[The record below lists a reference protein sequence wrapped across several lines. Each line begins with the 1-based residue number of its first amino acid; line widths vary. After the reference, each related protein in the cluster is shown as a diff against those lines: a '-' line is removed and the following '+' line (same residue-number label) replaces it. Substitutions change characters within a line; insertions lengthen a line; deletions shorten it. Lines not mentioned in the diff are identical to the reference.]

1 MIYDIRHVTS
11 YAYEFPVSSATL
23 SLRVTPRS
31 GIGQR
36 CLDHALIIEPQPKT
50 LRVETDFFGNSVTTA
65 TIETGLMAL
74 KIEARARVDICP
86 PAGRAGRREPRL
98 EGDRRRPRS
107 INRRSAPMRPRIS
120 CSQARASRCRAPVTA
135 YAAQSFPPGR
145 TIADGA
151 RDLAKRIRA
160 DFAYSPQ
167 VTDVSTPL
175 DEAFAQRR
183 GVCQDFAH
191 IMIAGLRGLGLP
203 AAYVSGY
210 IRTIPPPGK
219 PRLEGAD
226 ATHAWVSV
234 WCGAEIGWL
243 GVDPTNAIDAG
254 NDHIVLAIGRDF
266 SDVSPIYG
274 VFVGSGAQELEVGV
288 DVRAGCSPPPDRLCR
303 EADRRRSRVD
313 AVQPCRDAGRS
324 CSSGDGFTVT

>member
-1 MIYDIRHVTS
+1 VIYDIRHVTS
-11 YAYEFPVSSATL
+11 YSYEFPVSSATL

-31 GIGQR
+31 DIGQR
-36 CLDHALIIEPQPKT
+36 CLDHSLIIEPTPKT
-50 LRVETDFFGNSVTTA
+50 VRVEQDFFGNEMTMA
-65 TIETGLMAL
+65 TIETGLMWL
-74 KIEARARVDICP
+74 RIEARARVDIARP
-86 PAGRAGRREPRL
+86 AVAPAGKSPDWKQVAQAALDETDLGAG
-98 EGDRRRPRS
+98 
-107 INRRSAPMRPRIS
+107 APAHFMFASPRIALAA
-120 CSQARASRCRAPVTA
+120 QVTA
-135 YAAQSFPPGR
+135 YAAQSFPAGR

-151 RDLAKRIRA
+151 RDFAKRIRT
-160 DFAYSPQ
+160 DFAYSPL

-243 GVDPTNAIDAG
+243 GVDPTNAIDSG
-254 NDHIVLAIGRDF
+254 NDHIVLAVGRDF

-288 DVRAGCSPPPDRLCR
+288 DVIPVPVAG
-303 EADRRRSRVD
+303 
-313 AVQPCRDAGRS
+313 G
-324 CSSGDGFTVT
+324 

>member
-11 YAYEFPVSSATL
+11 YAYEFPVASATL
-23 SLRVTPRS
+23 TLRVTPRS
-31 GIGQR
+31 DIGQR

-50 LRVETDFFGNSVTTA
+50 VRVEQDFFGNDVTMA
-65 TIETGLMAL
+65 IIETGLMSL
-74 KIEARARVDICP
+74 KIEARARVDIARP
-86 PAGRAGRREPRL
+86 AIAPAGTSPDWKQVAQAAL
-98 EGDRRRPRS
+98 EEVGLGAE
-107 INRRSAPMRPRIS
+107 APAHFIFASPRIALS
-120 CSQARASRCRAPVTA
+120 PQVTA
-135 YAAQSFPPGR
+135 YAAQSFPAGR
-145 TIADGA
+145 GIAEGA
-151 RDLAKRIRA
+151 RDLAKRIRTE
-160 DFAYSPQ
+160 FAYSPL

-191 IMIAGLRGLGLP
+191 IMMAGLRGLGLP

-234 WCGAEIGWL
+234 WCGAAIGWL

-254 NDHIVLAIGRDF
+254 NDHIVLAVGRDF

-274 VFVGSGAQELEVGV
+274 VFVGSGTQELEVGV
-288 DVRAGCSPPPDRLCR
+288 DVIPAP
-303 EADRRRSRVD
+303 A
-313 AVQPCRDAGRS
+313 A
-324 CSSGDGFTVT
+324 T

>member
-11 YAYEFPVSSATL
+11 YDYEFPVSSATL

-31 GIGQR
+31 GAGQR
-36 CLDHALIIEPQPKT
+36 CLDHVLVIEPPPKT
-50 LRVETDFFGNSVTTA
+50 LRVEQDFFGNSVTMA
-65 TIETGLMAL
+65 TIDTGLTSL
-74 KIEARARVDICP
+74 KVEARARVDIFRP
-86 PAGRAGRREPRL
+86 VVTTSAVSPDWKEIASAALQQASLAADAPAHFIFASPRVAL
-98 EGDRRRPRS
+98 S
-107 INRRSAPMRPRIS
+107 V
-120 CSQARASRCRAPVTA
+120 PVA
-135 YAAQSFPPGR
+135 DYAAASFPSGR
-145 TIADGA
+145 GIVEGA
-151 RDLAKRIRA
+151 RDLARRIRA

-234 WCGAEIGWL
+234 WCGTLIGWL
-243 GVDPTNAIDAG
+243 GVDPTNAVDAG

-266 SDVSPIYG
+266 SDVSPIHG

-288 DVRAGCSPPPDRLCR
+288 DVVP
-303 EADRRRSRVD
+303 
-313 AVQPCRDAGRS
+313 
-324 CSSGDGFTVT
+324 VTGLA

>member
-1 MIYDIRHVTS
+1 VIYDIRHVTS

-31 GIGQR
+31 DIGQR
-36 CLDHALIIEPQPKT
+36 CLDHALIIEPPPKT
-50 LRVETDFFGNSVTTA
+50 VRVEQDFFGNDVTIA
-65 TIETGLMAL
+65 IIETGLMSL
-74 KIEARARVDICP
+74 KVEARARVDIARP
-86 PAGRAGRREPRL
+86 KVAGAGTSPDWKQVAQAALEEVGLGADAPAHFIFA
-98 EGDRRRPRS
+98 S
-107 INRRSAPMRPRIS
+107 PRIALS
-120 CSQARASRCRAPVTA
+120 PQVTA
-135 YAAQSFPPGR
+135 YAAESFPAGR

-151 RDLAKRIRA
+151 RDLAKRIRT

-175 DEAFAQRR
+175 DQAFAQRR

-203 AAYVSGY
+203 AGYVSGY

-254 NDHIVLAIGRDF
+254 NDHIVLAVGRDF

-274 VFVGSGAQELEVGV
+274 VFVGSGTQELEVGV
-288 DVRAGCSPPPDRLCR
+288 DVIPAAAG
-303 EADRRRSRVD
+303 
-313 AVQPCRDAGRS
+313 
-324 CSSGDGFTVT
+324 

>member
-1 MIYDIRHVTS
+1 VIYDIRHVTS

-31 GIGQR
+31 GPGQR
-36 CLDHALIIEPQPKT
+36 CLDHALTIEPRPKS

-65 TIETGLMAL
+65 TIDTGGLMAL
-74 KIEARARVDICP
+74 KVEARARVDIARQP
-86 PAGRAGRREPRL
+86 IAPSGGGADWKIVAEAALEQPSLGAEAPAHF
-98 EGDRRRPRS
+98 
-107 INRRSAPMRPRIS
+107 IF
-120 CSQARASRCRAPVTA
+120 ASPYIALSGPVTA
-135 YAAQSFPPGR
+135 YAARSFSTGR
-145 TIADGA
+145 SIVDGA
-151 RDLAKRIRA
+151 RDLSKRIRA
-160 DFAYSPQ
+160 EFAYSPQ

-175 DEAFAQRR
+175 DQAFAERR

-210 IRTIPPPGK
+210 LRTTPPPGK

-234 WCGAEIGWL
+234 WCGAKIGWL
-243 GVDPTNAIDAG
+243 GLDPTNAIDAG

-288 DVRAGCSPPPDRLCR
+288 DVLP
-303 EADRRRSRVD
+303 
-313 AVQPCRDAGRS
+313 VQPAA
-324 CSSGDGFTVT
+324 

>member
-1 MIYDIRHVTS
+1 VIYDIRHVTN

-31 GIGQR
+31 DLGQR

-50 LRVETDFFGNSVTTA
+50 LRVERDFFGNSVTMA
-65 TIETGLMAL
+65 TIETGLTSL
-74 KIEARARVDICP
+74 KIEARARVDISRP
-86 PAGRAGRREPRL
+86 QVAPYGTSPDWKAIAQAALDRPGLGADAPAHFMFASPRIALSSAVTTYAAQNFPAGRA
-98 EGDRRRPRS
+98 
-107 INRRSAPMRPRIS
+107 
-120 CSQARASRCRAPVTA
+120 
-135 YAAQSFPPGR
+135 
-145 TIADGA
+145 IADGA

-160 DFAYSPQ
+160 EFAYSPQ

-210 IRTIPPPGK
+210 IRTIPPPGQK
-219 PRLEGAD
+219 RLEGAD

-266 SDVSPIYG
+266 SDVSPIHG

-288 DVRAGCSPPPDRLCR
+288 DVVPIAPAG
-303 EADRRRSRVD
+303 
-313 AVQPCRDAGRS
+313 
-324 CSSGDGFTVT
+324 

>member
-1 MIYDIRHVTS
+1 VIYDIRHVTS
-11 YAYEFPVSSATL
+11 YTYEFPVSSATL

-31 GIGQR
+31 DIGQR
-36 CLDHALIIEPQPKT
+36 CLDHALIIDPPPKT
-50 LRVETDFFGNSVTTA
+50 LRVERDFFGNDVTMA
-65 TIETGLMAL
+65 TIETGLTSL
-74 KIEARARVDICP
+74 KVEARARVDIVRP
-86 PAGRAGRREPRL
+86 VVAPAGASPDWRQVAQAALDQIGL
-98 EGDRRRPRS
+98 GAD
-107 INRRSAPMRPRIS
+107 APAHFIFGSPRIALS
-120 CSQARASRCRAPVTA
+120 TEVTG
-135 YAAQSFPPGR
+135 YAAQSFPAGR

-151 RDLAKRIRA
+151 RDFAKRIRA

-243 GVDPTNAIDAG
+243 GIDPTNAIDAG
-254 NDHIVLAIGRDF
+254 NDHIVLAVGRDF

-288 DVRAGCSPPPDRLCR
+288 DVVPVAAAG
-303 EADRRRSRVD
+303 
-313 AVQPCRDAGRS
+313 
-324 CSSGDGFTVT
+324 

>member
-1 MIYDIRHVTS
+1 VIYDIRHVTS
-11 YAYEFPVSSATL
+11 YTYEFPVSSATL

-31 GIGQR
+31 DIGQR
-36 CLDHALIIEPQPKT
+36 CLDHALIIDPPPKT
-50 LRVETDFFGNSVTTA
+50 LRVERDFFGNDVTMA
-65 TIETGLMAL
+65 TIETGLTSL
-74 KIEARARVDICP
+74 KVEARARVDIVRP
-86 PAGRAGRREPRL
+86 VVAPAGVSPDWRQVAQAALDQIGL
-98 EGDRRRPRS
+98 GAD
-107 INRRSAPMRPRIS
+107 APAHFIFGSPRIALS
-120 CSQARASRCRAPVTA
+120 TEVTG
-135 YAAQSFPPGR
+135 YAAQSFPAGR
-145 TIADGA
+145 IIADGA
-151 RDLAKRIRA
+151 RDFAKRMRA

-243 GVDPTNAIDAG
+243 GIDPTNAIDAG
-254 NDHIVLAIGRDF
+254 NDHIVLAVGRDF

-288 DVRAGCSPPPDRLCR
+288 DVVPVAAAS
-303 EADRRRSRVD
+303 
-313 AVQPCRDAGRS
+313 
-324 CSSGDGFTVT
+324 

>member
-1 MIYDIRHVTS
+1 MIYDIRHVTT

-31 GIGQR
+31 GAGQR
-36 CLDHALIIEPQPKT
+36 CFDHSLVIDPRPNAVKT
-50 LRVETDFFGNSVTTA
+50 ETDFFGNSVTTA
-65 TIETGLMAL
+65 TIETGLLAL
-74 KIEARARVDICP
+74 KIEARARVDISRP
-86 PAGRAGRREPRL
+86 VIAKDGASPDWKEIAAKALDQASLAAEAPAHFLFA
-98 EGDRRRPRS
+98 S
-107 INRRSAPMRPRIS
+107 PRIGLS
-120 CSQARASRCRAPVTA
+120 EAVTA
-135 YAAQSFPPGR
+135 YAAQSFPPNR

-151 RDLAKRIRA
+151 RDLARRIRA

-175 DEAFAQRR
+175 NEAFAQRR

-210 IRTIPPPGK
+210 IRTIPAPGK

-226 ATHAWVSV
+226 ATHAWASV
-234 WCGAEIGWL
+234 WCGVEIGWL
-243 GVDPTNAIDAG
+243 GIDPTNAIDAG
-254 NDHIVLAIGRDF
+254 NDHIMLAIGRDF

-274 VFVGSGAQELEVGV
+274 VFVGSGAQELKVGV
-288 DVRAGCSPPPDRLCR
+288 DVVPAQASETR
-303 EADRRRSRVD
+303 
-313 AVQPCRDAGRS
+313 
-324 CSSGDGFTVT
+324 

>member
-1 MIYDIRHVTS
+1 VIYDIRHVTS

-31 GIGQR
+31 DIGQR
-36 CLDHALIIEPQPKT
+36 CLDHALIIDPPPKT
-50 LRVETDFFGNSVTTA
+50 LRVERDFFGNEVTMA
-65 TIETGLMAL
+65 TIETGLMSL
-74 KIEARARVDICP
+74 KVEARARVDIVRP
-86 PAGRAGRREPRL
+86 VVAPAGASPDWRQVAQAALDQIGL
-98 EGDRRRPRS
+98 GAD
-107 INRRSAPMRPRIS
+107 APAHFIFASPRIALS
-120 CSQARASRCRAPVTA
+120 AEVTG
-135 YAAQSFPPGR
+135 YAAQSFPAGR

-151 RDLAKRIRA
+151 RDFAKRIRA

-226 ATHAWVSV
+226 ATHAWVSI

-243 GVDPTNAIDAG
+243 GIDPTNAIDAG
-254 NDHIVLAIGRDF
+254 NDHIVLAVGRDF

-288 DVRAGCSPPPDRLCR
+288 DVVP
-303 EADRRRSRVD
+303 
-313 AVQPCRDAGRS
+313 VQPVR
-324 CSSGDGFTVT
+324 

>member
-1 MIYDIRHVTS
+1 VIYDIRHVTS
-11 YAYEFPVSSATL
+11 YDYEFPVSSATL

-31 GIGQR
+31 GAGQR
-36 CLDHALIIEPQPKT
+36 CLQHALVIDPHPKT
-50 LRVETDFFGNSVTTA
+50 LRVETDFFGNSVTMA
-65 TIETGLMAL
+65 TIETGLTSL
-74 KIEARARVDICP
+74 KIEARARVDISR
-86 PAGRAGRREPRL
+86 PAVAPGGVSPDWKEIAARAL
-98 EGDRRRPRS
+98 DQMS
-107 INRRSAPMRPRIS
+107 LAADAPAHFLFASPRIALS
-120 CSQARASRCRAPVTA
+120 STVTA
-135 YAAQSFPPGR
+135 YAAASFPPQR

-151 RDLAKRIRA
+151 RDLARRIRA
-160 DFAYSPQ
+160 DFVYSPQ

-210 IRTIPPPGK
+210 IRTIPPAGK

-234 WCGAEIGWL
+234 WCGVEIGWL

-254 NDHIVLAIGRDF
+254 NDHIVLAVGRDF

-274 VFVGSGAQELEVGV
+274 VFVGSGAQELDVGV
-288 DVRAGCSPPPDRLCR
+288 DVVPVRA
-303 EADRRRSRVD
+303 
-313 AVQPCRDAGRS
+313 
-324 CSSGDGFTVT
+324 

>member
-31 GIGQR
+31 DIGQR
-36 CLDHALIIEPQPKT
+36 CLDHALIIDPPPKA
-50 LRVETDFFGNSVTTA
+50 LRVERDFFGNEVTMA
-65 TIETGLMAL
+65 TIETGLMSL
-74 KIEARARVDICP
+74 RIEARASVDISRP
-86 PAGRAGRREPRL
+86 IVAPAGASPDWKQVAQAALDQIGL
-98 EGDRRRPRS
+98 GAD
-107 INRRSAPMRPRIS
+107 APAHFMFASPRIALS
-120 CSQARASRCRAPVTA
+120 AEVTA
-135 YAAQSFPPGR
+135 YAAQSFPAGR
-145 TIADGA
+145 KIADGA
-151 RDLAKRIRA
+151 RDFARRIRA

-226 ATHAWVSV
+226 ATHAWVSI
-234 WCGAEIGWL
+234 WCGAGIGWL
-243 GVDPTNAIDAG
+243 GIDPTNAIDAG
-254 NDHIVLAIGRDF
+254 NDHIVLAVGRDF

-288 DVRAGCSPPPDRLCR
+288 DVVPVRPAR
-303 EADRRRSRVD
+303 
-313 AVQPCRDAGRS
+313 
-324 CSSGDGFTVT
+324 

>member
-1 MIYDIRHVTS
+1 VIYDIRHVTS
-11 YAYEFPVSSATL
+11 YSYEFPVSSATL

-31 GIGQR
+31 AAGQR
-36 CLDHALIIEPQPKT
+36 CLKHALVIEPHPKA
-50 LRVETDFFGNSVTTA
+50 LRVETDFFGNSVTMA

-74 KIEARARVDICP
+74 KIESRARVDVSRPVLAPTGASPDWNEIAATALDQTSLAADA
-86 PAGRAGRREPRL
+86 PAHFLFA
-98 EGDRRRPRS
+98 S
-107 INRRSAPMRPRIS
+107 PRIALS
-120 CSQARASRCRAPVTA
+120 SAVTA
-135 YAAQSFPPGR
+135 YAAESFSPQRP
-145 TIADGA
+145 IADGV
-151 RDLAKRIRA
+151 RNLAKRIRA

-254 NDHIVLAIGRDF
+254 NDHIMLAIGRDF

-288 DVRAGCSPPPDRLCR
+288 DVVP
-303 EADRRRSRVD
+303 VT
-313 AVQPCRDAGRS
+313 QPA
-324 CSSGDGFTVT
+324 